1 MNLKLLKGVL
11 RSKYMNP
18 NFYIHCWVIG
28 CHGNSLLHLV

>member
-18 NFYIHCWVIG
+18 NFYIHCWVMG
-28 CHGNSLLHLV
+28 HWLSW